1 MLFFDLLAVM
11 ECYANG
17 VFDEFPWLW
26 RSLCSRTRR
35 SSPLF
40 GFAITACVCV
50 CARVFV
56 CVDVY
61 RLRRAVADSAE
72 NFEKLK
78 TGCIRRKKLKQKL
91 GCMINCKLYSRL
103 NSFIIFLILKYE
115 RIGKYL
121 YDFYYRV
128 YTTDLT
134 YYTDFL
140 FHILHANIMV
150 KIEKKILF

>member
-1 MLFFDLLAVM
+1 MAFLMSFLGSGALFVVAPDVHPLYSA
-11 ECYANG
+11 
-17 VFDEFPWLW
+17 
-26 RSLCSRTRR
+26 SLSLR
-35 SSPLF
+35 
-40 GFAITACVCV
+40 VCV

-78 TGCIRRKKLKQKL
+78 TGWIRRKKLKQKL

-121 YDFYYRV
+121 YDFYCRV
-128 YTTDLT
+128 YTKDLT
-134 YYTDFL
+134 YCTN
-140 FHILHANIMV
+140 NIQTLSV
-150 KIEKKILF
+150 